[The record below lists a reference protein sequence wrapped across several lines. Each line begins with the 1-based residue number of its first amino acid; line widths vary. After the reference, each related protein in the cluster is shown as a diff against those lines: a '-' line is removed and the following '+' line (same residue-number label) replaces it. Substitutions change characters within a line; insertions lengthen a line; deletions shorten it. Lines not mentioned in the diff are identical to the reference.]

1 MSLFQK
7 LKCHHNKSNN
17 MSIEKNKAAVREFT
31 SVFKN
36 EHNVSGVDHLFA
48 KNFRHNFRVPVRPG
62 LEGYK
67 EIGTVMNSAFPDVV
81 VTEDRL
87 IADENFVVEMS
98 HAAATNAG
106 PYMHYPATNKPIN
119 WTEIHVY
126 KFDNDG
132 KIIEHWI
139 EMSMLE
145 LLMQINAAKMC

>member
-1 MSLFQK
+1 
-7 LKCHHNKSNN
+7 
-17 MSIEKNKAAVREFT
+17 MSIEKNKTAVREFT
-31 SVFKN
+31 KVFKN
-36 EHNVSGVDHLFA
+36 EHNVNGIDHLFA
-48 KNFRHNFRVPVRPG
+48 KDFRHNFRAPVSPG
-62 LEGYK
+62 LKGYK
-67 EIGTVMNSAFPDVV
+67 EIGTVMNTAFPDVV

-106 PYMHYPATNKPIN
+106 PYMQYPPTNNPIN

-126 KFDNDG
+126 KFDKEG

>member
-1 MSLFQK
+1 
-7 LKCHHNKSNN
+7 
-17 MSIEKNKAAVREFT
+17 MSIEKNKASVREFT
-31 SVFKN
+31 KVFKN
-36 EHNVSGVDHLFA
+36 EHNVNGIDHLFA
-48 KNFRHNFRVPVRPG
+48 KDFKHNFRAPVSPG
-62 LEGYK
+62 LKGYK
-67 EIGTVMNSAFPDVV
+67 EIGTVMNTAFPDVV
-81 VTEDRL
+81 VKEDRL

-98 HAAATNAG
+98 HAAATHAG

-126 KFDNDG
+126 KFDKDG